1 MNSRIGIALFGLGAV
16 VLSHGAVAQTTAAP
30 QDAPSTVQNGRS
42 DSLSS
47 KLNATGGVIKPTQD
61 IDPGM
66 HAPAPVAQPN
76 SMPVIPPSATGGQNA
91 K

>member
-1 MNSRIGIALFGLGAV
+1 MNVKTGIALVAFATVALAQN
-16 VLSHGAVAQTTAAP
+16 SVAQTAAP

-42 DSLSS
+42 DNLSN
-47 KLNATGGVIKPTQD
+47 KLNATDGVIKPTHD